1 MANNPYIIKQMWAK
15 GSQTVEFFETGGT
28 EITDSNFKVDE
39 VGTYTVFTSLTNG
52 DKYVT
57 ELEILQEDLFIPVPT
72 TSTVDGIVTITYPEG
87 ISPTLQKWDYGIKTI
102 EELESN
108 GFVVSGDAFEVS
120 VAGEVSILYVLEG
133 YYKFLHTFIVDES
146 EVPVSNHPTI
156 LFADNEATIVIPEGR
171 TAVELEYTYG
181 TVNSPEEFKN
191 LSFGVYKVY
200 KNNKIFMD
208 KMYKGTAKHATV
220 YYKYDD
226 NTDGVK
232 TFAFEDVE
240 GEYLPKTNQT
250 YVNFAN
256 GEILTAGNGSYMLLD
271 KEAGLAVELY
281 RFTEERFNTS
291 YNVKVYAPQ
300 SSASIGYKEN
310 VTDFNALPQLQK
322 DKFIQKTFQNENEI
336 GNLTGGFSARYRL
349 ISYHEIDKWIDKI
362 MPAMALQK
370 VGFGS
375 EERWRRLWTRTQVS
389 DEMAVW
395 GINENGE
402 PIKISMVYDANKS
415 SRDYEA
421 IGVNLVHLDVNNMYN
436 GYQSNI
442 DYPYFEPTV
451 TAWQGT
457 VTVRFDGKIRYQRIG
472 YRDGQRT
479 LEEMESINWE
489 LDQGGTFEI
498 TQAGWYTIFTR
509 MLDGTG
515 HIKQVYF
522 DESTLKSYRADF
534 WGTAGRVKFKF
545 NKTVPP
551 FMDGSRVR
559 WMYGERTTAYF
570 NKGSGGYAPVF
581 PTLERD
587 AMYMDLLK
595 TQEHK
600 ITVYVWNGLQE
611 EVVEVYDIPDLYYEL
626 PTNTVEYDSEGLV
639 TIQGIPSEREHILN
653 KRWID
658 SFQNVSYFS
667 GRPSNGYPTPDS
679 FQMQVQKSGQYTF
692 YYYYDNYYETV
703 VNKEITI
710 TPTIFITDCVTGDH
724 VQYAGKDFIYLYENK
739 IMFVESQGFKAFDI
753 GGGNTFDPSRTQ
765 NIAHWLNGDFYNS
778 LSQDIKNEMIGSS
791 WDISY
796 AYNNSDIVNCNVGLI
811 ERRFLNTGS
820 AWSSGNTAFKDATTA
835 LLSSTSGYYF
845 WAINKGGNSK
855 SGSRRQ
861 ATSTSWGTT
870 ILSDNV
876 YNTHPVIRLSD
887 SAKVKLMKRYMS

>member
-28 EITDSNFKVDE
+28 EITDDNFKVDE

-57 ELEILQEDLFIPVPT
+57 ELEILQEDLFIPVPI
-72 TSTVDGIVTITYPEG
+72 TSTVDGIVTIAYPEG
-87 ISPTLQKWDYGIKTI
+87 IIPTLQKWNYGIKTI

-108 GFVVSGDAFEVS
+108 GFTISGNTFEVS

-146 EVPVSNHPTI
+146 EVPASNHPTI
-156 LFADNEATIVIPEGR
+156 LFADNEATIVMPEGR

-191 LSFGVYKVY
+191 LSFGIYKVY

-226 NTDGVK
+226 DTEGVK

-240 GEYLPKTNQT
+240 GEYLPKINQT

-271 KEAGLAVELY
+271 KEVGLAVELY
-281 RFTEERFNTS
+281 RFTEERFNTN

-336 GNLTGGFSARYRL
+336 GSLTGGFSARYRL
-349 ISYHEIDKWIDKI
+349 ISYHEIGKWIDKI

-451 TAWQGT
+451 TGRDGIAT
-457 VTVRFDGKIRYQRIG
+457 VKFDGKIRYQRIG

-479 LEEMESINWE
+479 LAEMEDVNWDLE
-489 LDQGGTFEI
+489 QGGTFEI

-522 DESTLKSYRADF
+522 DESALLNFRADH
-534 WGTAGRVKFKF
+534 WGIGGRVKFTF
-545 NKTVPP
+545 SNTVPP
-551 FMDGSRVR
+551 MVNTNVR
-559 WMYGERTTAYF
+559 WAIGTRDVAYF
-570 NKGSGGYAPVF
+570 ANGTVGNAPIF
-581 PTLERD
+581 MPEEPNSFYINPLET
-587 AMYMDLLK
+587 A
-595 TQEHK
+595 EHRVTIYTK
-600 ITVYVWNGLQE
+600 SADGKQF
-611 EVVEVYDIPDLYYEL
+611 VEVYDLPDSYYAQ
-626 PTNTVEYDSEGLV
+626 PVVTVTYTEEGLV
-639 TIQGIPSEREHILN
+639 TI
-653 KRWID
+653 
-658 SFQNVSYFS
+658 
-667 GRPSNGYPTPDS
+667 TPDS
-679 FQMQVQKSGQYTF
+679 SLLSHIVEKRYTEGTQTALWFSSNPLNGNPVGDNYQVQAVTSGAYTF
-692 YYYYDNYYETV
+692 YLKFDNAFDYAQVETI
-703 VNKEITI
+703 NI
-710 TPTIFITDCVTGDH
+710 TPTIFITECRTGDYIE
-724 VQYAGKDFIYLYENK
+724 YAGERFIYTRENK
-739 IMFVESQGFKAFDI
+739 IMFVESQGFKAFDV
-753 GGGNTFDPSRTQ
+753 GGSNVFDPNNTN
-765 NIAHWLNGDFYNS
+765 NIAYWLNGDFYNS
-778 LSQDIKNEMIGSS
+778 LPESIKAEMVSASWNISS
-791 WDISY
+791 SSSTVENVDCI
-796 AYNNSDIVNCNVGLI
+796 VGLI
-811 ERRFLNTGS
+811 ERYPILAGS
-820 AWSSGNTAFKDATTA
+820 GDENKAFRDATSEFI
-835 LLSSTSGYYF
+835 SSTNYYF
-845 WAINKGGNSK
+845 WAVSK
-855 SGSRRQ
+855 SSSGAKYGSRRN
-861 ATSTSWGTT
+861 SSSYSWGVTT
-870 ILSDNV
+870 NVTTV
-876 YNTHPVIRLSD
+876 YNTHPAIKLSD
-887 SAKVKLMKRYMS
+887 NAKVKLLKRYLV